1 MLSADGTASSDAG
14 SGLWAVD
21 ADHRLVI
28 VIREQEMGKDPDPK
42 AERLVLTFTAS
53 KPVGDDLIGRLSPV
67 RMGGPAREINAKRC
81 PETR

>member
-1 MLSADGTASSDAG
+1 MLAADGTASTDAG
-14 SGLWAVD
+14 SGMWAVD
-21 ADHRLVI
+21 VEHRLVI

-53 KPVGDDLIGRLSPV
+53 KPVGDDLTGRMAPSRL
-67 RMGGPAREINAKRC
+67 GQGAREINAKRC